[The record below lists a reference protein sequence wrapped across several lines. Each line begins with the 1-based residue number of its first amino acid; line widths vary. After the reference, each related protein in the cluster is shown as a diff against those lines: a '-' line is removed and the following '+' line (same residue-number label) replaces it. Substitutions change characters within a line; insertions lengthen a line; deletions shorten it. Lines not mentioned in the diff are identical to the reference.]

1 VTETTPSSIK
11 DAAKTNH
18 EEQESADAPLT
29 PRPYTGLAP
38 APTTRKPKTCREGEQ
53 RVAKNTDS
61 IVDIRVQLAFDRH
74 SGIRNLTLVPCR
86 RSGMPNK
93 LSVSG
98 THGKLQLTEFG
109 DDQYESLPIACAD
122 KTLREGVAWKGQGDA
137 RRWQWLLS
145 GRELYVLASGD
156 VSGIYPY
163 GTVPC
168 LVLHANHV
176 VLTTSA
182 WRSAVEAAL
191 ALAGCDGFGVLT
203 DATPG
208 VPSGW
213 CVFRDVKP
221 TKVVAR
227 REGTHFLNPL
237 CPLPD
242 VEPDYVGGIRLR
254 GRVWLAGFPP
264 RIRFTGVLGDD
275 FQVLI
280 DGQTAHPASDGG
292 YESPGWDNDG
302 EHLLAFAGKTNT
314 YAMLTM
320 DENWERW
327 HAHDFGTGAAI
338 CGASIHQVAGAKWR
352 QIRVPVC
359 NPVLV
364 GAHPGEVFH
373 CAMRTDV
380 RCDFLTVLAPFD
392 PVWALPRDP
401 AHVDK
406 RTARI
411 VLLQPAEPVIARE
424 LPSGKRRVSY
434 ALRSWVAVINDAGRK
449 NLELS
454 STDDDANGLWR
465 RYRTAAK
472 QLWRKMR

>member
-1 VTETTPSSIK
+1 VADEDLPVVEH
-11 DAAKTNH
+11 D
-18 EEQESADAPLT
+18 EEEAELPTSRT
-29 PRPYTGLAP
+29 YTGLAP
-38 APTTRKPKTCREGEQ
+38 AATTPKRKNRREGG
-53 RVAKNTDS
+53 RRTSATTNN
-61 IVDIRVQLAFDRH
+61 IFDIRLQIAFDRH
-74 SGIRNLTLVPCR
+74 GGVRNLALVPCR
-86 RSGMPNK
+86 RRDLPGK
-93 LSVSG
+93 VSVSG
-98 THGKLQLTEFG
+98 TGGKLDLIEFG
-109 DDQYESLPIACAD
+109 DDYYESISITDAG
-122 KTLREGVAWKGQGDA
+122 KTLREGVAWKGHGDA
-137 RRWQWLLS
+137 RGMQWMLS

-156 VSGIYPY
+156 ASGIYPF
-163 GTVPC
+163 GSTPC
-168 LVLHANHV
+168 LLLHANHV
-176 VLTTSA
+176 VLAIDTLREA
-182 WRSAVEAAL
+182 IEVALVEAGCAGFTVL
-191 ALAGCDGFGVLT
+191 A

-208 VPSGW
+208 VPAGW
-213 CVFRDVKP
+213 CVFRDVMP

-280 DGQTAHPASDGG
+280 DGHPAHPASDGG
-292 YESPGWDNDG
+292 YEAPGWDSDG

-338 CGASIHQVAGAKWR
+338 CGASIHHVAGAKWR
-352 QIRVPVC
+352 QVRVPVS

-364 GAHPGEVFH
+364 GARLGEVFY
-373 CAMRTDV
+373 CAMRTDA